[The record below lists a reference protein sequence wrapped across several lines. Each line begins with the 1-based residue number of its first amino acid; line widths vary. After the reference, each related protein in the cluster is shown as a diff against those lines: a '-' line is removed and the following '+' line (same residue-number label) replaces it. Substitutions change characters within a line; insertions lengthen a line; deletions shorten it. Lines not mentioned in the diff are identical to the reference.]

1 MRISGTINAMKVGE
15 IDLFDGGDS
24 VSSVSFDF
32 GKAPRKEPPN
42 ELKKPPIKPPGERR
56 PPVKEPPDS
65 DDPPSEKNGLRL
77 GTHLGRSAKS
87 EPFGPLRSELVGSDS
102 RTAFLAGV

>member
-1 MRISGTINAMKVGE
+1 MRISGTINVMKVGE
-15 IDLFDGGDS
+15 IDLVNGGDP

-42 ELKKPPIKPPGERR
+42 EPKKPPIKPPGERR

-65 DDPPSEKNGLRL
+65 DDPPSEKKRPPVGDPPRKKREIR
-77 GTHLGRSAKS
+77 TVWA
-87 EPFGPLRSELVGSDS
+87 LRSELVGSDS